1 MPQQWFFLVI
11 VGIVAGVFS
20 GMFGI
25 GGGVVIVPTLAI
37 FLGLTTT
44 SAIATSLAAL
54 LMPVGILAVSAYYRA
69 KLFDVR
75 AAALIAFGLLITSAL
90 GALGA
95 LALDNINPALLR
107 QVYGLFLLVMGWRFA
122 EPRKFWRA
130 YLLSKDPNATPRELP
145 IAKPQ
150 VQGRWYA
157 LLIIGLVAGLFSGL
171 FGIGGGAVIVPAL
184 VGFLNY
190 DQKRAVGTSLGALLL
205 PVGLPG
211 VLVYYNEGVLNIG
224 AAVMVAVGL
233 LIGAIIGAKVA
244 IGMSSGQVKRLYGI
258 FLFFVAFYFIFRDPL
273 FAVFGIQ
280 S

>member
-130 YLLSKDPNATPRELP
+130 SLASVQKIFFLHQKLVSFRSATIMVKLGRSTETFSAQRMTQL
-145 IAKPQ
+145 Q
-150 VQGRWYA
+150 VR
-157 LLIIGLVAGLFSGL
+157 
-171 FGIGGGAVIVPAL
+171 
-184 VGFLNY
+184 
-190 DQKRAVGTSLGALLL
+190 
-205 PVGLPG
+205 
-211 VLVYYNEGVLNIG
+211 
-224 AAVMVAVGL
+224 
-233 LIGAIIGAKVA
+233 
-244 IGMSSGQVKRLYGI
+244 
-258 FLFFVAFYFIFRDPL
+258 
-273 FAVFGIQ
+273 
-280 S
+280 